1 MQLFLEHTING
12 LAVGYNYD
20 AFMVIADAIRRAGT
34 TDPEQV
40 RDAIAATRN
49 FDGVTGIITGFTEI
63 GEVIKPVQVQIVKDG
78 AFHHFGIVDDPD
90 IIYPK
95 R

>member
-12 LAVGYNYD
+12 LAVGSIY
-20 AFMVIADAIRRAGT
+20 ALIALGLASGYYA
-34 TDPEQV
+34 E
-40 RDAIAATRN
+40 AA
-49 FDGVTGIITGFTEI
+49 GIITGFTEI

-90 IIYPK
+90 IVYPK